1 MDDIVYRPR
10 YSRQFT
16 GQQTKKKLK
25 RSRRLKDDFA
35 RKLLIK
41 VLRQMLAGMVI
52 FAIIAAVIK
61 IDTVQTIFLE
71 NKIKGALAY
80 DIDLKSIFG
89 GVKSVQSVFNN
100 ITNGNEEIGGDGL
113 TGDTSKDLGKDVSGN
128 SVSKGNE
135 AEESFKEDLE
145 PVSAVFTDEGSLVE
159 SMEYDNGL
167 DKSTEDEIEQES
179 QEPLEDDNVDSE
191 QIFGGAGY
199 SFIIPIGGIIG
210 SFYGERLHPIKN
222 TILFHKGIDIEAQ
235 SGAPIKAAYD
245 GEVLEADEEETYG
258 NYVKIKHVDG
268 LTTLYAHCSKLLVSK
283 GQKVNK
289 GDVIAEV
296 GCTGA
301 AVGPHLH
308 FEVRKDNEPVNP
320 LDYVTL
326 SDTP

>member
-10 YSRQFT
+10 YSRQYT
-16 GQQTKKKLK
+16 GQQTKRRSK
-25 RSRRLKDDFA
+25 RSKREKDDFA
-35 RKLLIK
+35 HKLIIKTMRQALI
-41 VLRQMLAGMVI
+41 GIII
-52 FAIIAAVIK
+52 FAVIAAI
-61 IDTVQTIFLE
+61 ININSPQTTFLE
-71 NKIKGALAY
+71 DKIKGVLAY
-80 DIDLKSIFG
+80 DIDFKDISG
-89 GVKSVQSVFNN
+89 GVKSVQSVFKNL
-100 ITNGNEEIGGDGL
+100 TEGKEGIGADGL
-113 TGDTSKDLGKDVSGN
+113 VEDDSKDLGEDITGN
-128 SVSKGNE
+128 STFTGTKVQ
-135 AEESFKEDLE
+135 ESYGEDLE
-145 PVSAVFTDEGSLVE
+145 PVSAVYTDEGSLVE

-167 DKSTEDEIEQES
+167 DKNAEDENAQES
-179 QEPLEDDNVDSE
+179 QEQVEEDSIGSD
-191 QIFGGAGY
+191 QIFGVAGY

-245 GEVLEADEEETYG
+245 GEVLEADKEETYG

-301 AVGPHLH
+301 ADGPHLH

-320 LDYVTL
+320 LDYINL
-326 SDTP
+326 SDN